1 MLEQT
6 DIDSLLEAANALAEE
21 AQEELGAPGPEPARP
36 APASGGPS
44 RQRSHPSAHG
54 SDNEVGG
61 ILRMRVPVIAVLAE
75 REMPFHD
82 VLRWTPGS
90 IIEFERSSDAELD
103 VIVGNRT
110 VGAGQA
116 VKVGENFGIRI
127 TLIGDVGERI
137 RAMGP

>member
-6 DIDSLLEAANALAEE
+6 DIDSLLAAANALAEE
-21 AQEELGAPGPEPARP
+21 TQHELGEPDPMPPPEPKR
-36 APASGGPS
+36 S
-44 RQRSHPSAHG
+44 RQAASHRPQHSAKLD
-54 SDNEVGG
+54 SELGG

-75 REMPFHD
+75 REMPLHD

-90 IIEFERSSDAELD
+90 IIEFDRSSDAELD
-103 VIVGNRT
+103 LVVGNRT

-127 TLIGDVGERI
+127 TLIGEVDERI